1 MIEMQPVLGMQE
13 RWNMRS
19 VWQLVGLLL
28 AVSAFSVQSLAQSV
42 PSARPEFEA
51 ATVKAS
57 RDNGKAGVRGTTGRL
72 TLENV
77 PLRLMISVAYKTRP
91 SQVIGGPSWNDS
103 AMFDVQ
109 GKAAEAAG
117 TDTMLLMLQ
126 VLLEDRFQLKIHR
139 EIREGAVYELTVA
152 KGGPRLKPS
161 SGCVPFD
168 PSHLPR
174 QTAPGEVQVIYCGR
188 MARGGD
194 DSRRTVDGKGV
205 DIIPTIGLLE
215 PSLTGFLSEALDR
228 TVINKTGLTGA
239 FDFHLEWEP
248 QRTSSALPPDDSGG
262 PSIFTAVQE
271 QLGLKLGTAKGPV
284 EFLVID
290 RAERPF
296 VN

>member
-1 MIEMQPVLGMQE
+1 MQL
-13 RWNMRS
+13 RRKMRS
-19 VWQLVGLLL
+19 FLQLAGVVMV
-28 AVSAFSVQSLAQSV
+28 AAIFSVLSLAQSAPAV
-42 PSARPEFEA
+42 RPEFEA

-126 VLLEDRFQLKIHR
+126 ALLEDKFQLKIHR
-139 EIREGAVYELTVA
+139 EMREGAVYELTVA
-152 KGGPRLKPS
+152 KGGARLKPS

-168 PSHLPR
+168 PNHLPR
-174 QTAPGEVQVIYCGR
+174 QTAPGEVQLNYCGR
-188 MARGGD
+188 IARGGG
-194 DSRRTVDGKGV
+194 DSRRTVDGMGV
-205 DIIPTIGLLE
+205 DLIPTIGLLE
-215 PSLTGFLSEALDR
+215 PSLTGFLADALDR

-239 FDFHLEWEP
+239 FDFHLEWAP
-248 QRTSSALPPDDSGG
+248 QRTSDVPLDDSGA

-271 QLGLKLGTAKGPV
+271 QLGLRLEAGKGPV
-284 EFLVID
+284 EFFVID
-290 RAERPF
+290 HAERPSE
-296 VN
+296 N

>member
-1 MIEMQPVLGMQE
+1 
-13 RWNMRS
+13 MRS
-19 VWQLVGLLL
+19 LLQLAGVL
-28 AVSAFSVQSLAQSV
+28 AVVANFSVPGVAQSAPAV
-42 PSARPEFEA
+42 RPEFEA

-57 RDNGKAGVRGTTGRL
+57 RDNAKAGVRGTTGRL
-72 TLENV
+72 TLESV
-77 PLRLMISVAYKTRP
+77 PLRVMISVAYKTRP
-91 SQVIGGPSWNDS
+91 SQIIGGPSWNDS

-126 VLLEDRFQLKIHR
+126 ALLEDRFQLKIHR

-152 KGGPRLKPS
+152 KGGPRLKS
-161 SGCVPFD
+161 SIGCIPFD
-168 PSHLPR
+168 PNHLPR
-174 QTAPGEVQVIYCGR
+174 QTAPGEVQVNYCGG

-205 DIIPTIGLLE
+205 DIIPAIGLLA

-239 FDFHLEWEP
+239 FDFHLEWAS
-248 QRTSSALPPDDSGG
+248 QHTSDVPPDDSGA

-271 QLGLKLGTAKGPV
+271 QLGLRLEAGKGPV

-290 RAERPF
+290 HAEKPSE
-296 VN
+296 N

>member
-1 MIEMQPVLGMQE
+1 VKH
-13 RWNMRS
+13 NMRS
-19 VWQLVGLLL
+19 FFEVAGLLVVVTGLPVL
-28 AVSAFSVQSLAQSV
+28 ALAQAATAV
-42 PSARPEFEA
+42 RPEFEA

-77 PLRLMISVAYKTRP
+77 PLRVMISVAYKTRP
-91 SQVIGGPSWNDS
+91 SQIVGGPSWNDS
-103 AMFDVQ
+103 AAFDIQ

-117 TDTMLLMLQ
+117 ADTMLLMLQ
-126 VLLEDRFQLKIHR
+126 VLLEDRFHLKLHR

-161 SGCVPFD
+161 SDCVPFD
-168 PSHLPR
+168 PNHLPR
-174 QTAPGEVQVIYCGR
+174 QASPGDTQVNYCGR

-194 DSRRTVDGKGV
+194 DSRRTLDAKGV
-205 DIIPTIGLLE
+205 DIVPTIGLLL

-228 TVINKTGLTGA
+228 TVINKTGLAGA
-239 FDFHLEWEP
+239 FDFHLEWAP
-248 QRTSSALPPDDSGG
+248 QRTADVPPDDSGA

-271 QLGLKLGTAKGPV
+271 QLGLRLDAGKGPV

-290 RAERPF
+290 HADKPSE
-296 VN
+296 N